1 MPICADF
8 NNTMITQFAVYF
20 VFGIV
25 LLASLVMAVILLNF
39 FGTWLRAKLADAPVS
54 FAKLI
59 GMRLRRVPMG
69 LIVDSRITAVKA
81 GITIDTDPLEAHYLA
96 GGNVSHVVLALI
108 AADKAALQ
116 LDFNRA
122 CAIDLAIKGTSKT
135 VLEAVRTSINPKVI
149 DCPNPATGKVTIDA
163 VARDGIGVKVRA
175 RVTVR
180 SNLNRFV
187 GGATEDTI
195 IARVGE
201 GIITS
206 IGSAVSYKDVLENP
220 DRISKTVLAKGLDT
234 GTAFEILSVDIA
246 DVDIGDN
253 IGAKLQ
259 AEQAEADKVV
269 AQAKA
274 EMRRAAA
281 VATEQEMKAR
291 TQEMQAKVVEAE
303 AQVPEAISAA
313 FRNGNLGVMDYMRL
327 KNIQSDTSMRD
338 SIATPPSST
347 PA

>member
-1 MPICADF
+1 
-8 NNTMITQFAVYF
+8 MITQFAVYF

>member
-1 MPICADF
+1 
-8 NNTMITQFAVYF
+8 
-20 VFGIV
+20 
-25 LLASLVMAVILLNF
+25 
-39 FGTWLRAKLADAPVS
+39 
-54 FAKLI
+54 
-59 GMRLRRVPMG
+59 
-69 LIVDSRITAVKA
+69 
-81 GITIDTDPLEAHYLA
+81 
-96 GGNVSHVVLALI
+96 
-108 AADKAALQ
+108 
-116 LDFNRA
+116 
-122 CAIDLAIKGTSKT
+122 
-135 VLEAVRTSINPKVI
+135 
-149 DCPNPATGKVTIDA
+149 
-163 VARDGIGVKVRA
+163 
-175 RVTVR
+175 
-180 SNLNRFV
+180 
-187 GGATEDTI
+187 
-195 IARVGE
+195 
-201 GIITS
+201 
-206 IGSAVSYKDVLENP
+206 LENP

-327 KNIQSDTSMRD
+327 KNIQSDTAMRD
-338 SIATPPSST
+338 SIATPAAST

>member
-1 MPICADF
+1 
-8 NNTMITQFAVYF
+8 MITQFAVYF

-25 LLASLVMAVILLNF
+25 LLASLVMAFILLNF

-54 FAKLI
+54 FTKLI

-303 AQVPEAISAA
+303 AQGPEAISAA

-327 KNIQSDTSMRD
+327 KNIQSDTAMRD
-338 SIATPPSST
+338 SIATPASST

>member
-1 MPICADF
+1 MPPIVTLTLLGLAL
-8 NNTMITQFAVYF
+8 V
-20 VFGIV
+20 VGLVIV
-25 LLASLVMAVILLNF
+25 LVFVNF
-39 FGTWLRAKLADAPVS
+39 FGVWLRAKIADAPVGFS
-54 FAKLI
+54 KLI
-59 GMRLRRVPMG
+59 GMRLRRVPVG

-81 GITIDTDPLEAHYLA
+81 GLPLDTDLLEAHYLA
-96 GGNVSHVVLALI
+96 GGSVTNVVLALI
-108 AADKAALQ
+108 AADKAGIA

-149 DCPNPATGKVTIDA
+149 DCPNPASGKTTIDA
-163 VARDGIGVKVRA
+163 VARDGIGVKVKA

-180 SNLNRFV
+180 SNLGRFV
-187 GGATEDTI
+187 GGATEETI

-201 GIITS
+201 GIVTS
-206 IGSAVSYKDVLENP
+206 IGSAVSYKEVLENP
-220 DRISKTVLAKGLDT
+220 DRISKTVLQKGLDS

-281 VATEQEMKAR
+281 VASEQEMKAR
-291 TQEMQAKVVEAE
+291 VQEMRAKVVEAE
-303 AQVPEAISAA
+303 AQVPLAMSEA
-313 FRNGNLGVMDYMRL
+313 FRSGNLGVLDYLRM

-338 SIATPPSST
+338 SIAGPGEKKSDL
-347 PA
+347 